1 MNMDTLR
8 VGVIGLQGD
17 VEEQQVRSFLEAH
30 GITTAVRGEALRKTQ
45 GFILDGLG
53 EVAIEVAA
61 EHAEHA
67 RELLAAVDRGEMA
80 LDEGELPE

>member
-1 MNMDTLR
+1 MDSEP
-8 VGVIGLQGD
+8 VIIFAAQGD

-30 GITTAVRGEALRKTQ
+30 GIPTAVRGEALRKTH

-61 EHAEHA
+61 EHADHA